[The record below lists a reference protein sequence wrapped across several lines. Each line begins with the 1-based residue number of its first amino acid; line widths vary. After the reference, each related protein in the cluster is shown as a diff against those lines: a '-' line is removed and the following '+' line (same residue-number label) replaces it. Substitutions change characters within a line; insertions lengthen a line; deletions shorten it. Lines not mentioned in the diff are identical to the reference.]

1 MVYNDIPWDWQ
12 NPHPGKLFNSH
23 DDNKDWY
30 EGCNMDYTGADV
42 NIYNFMA
49 ILKGD
54 EQALNLSE
62 SSNATRRVL
71 QSNDRSKVFV
81 SFFDHGAPG
90 MLLFPDTTLYADQ
103 LNETIKT
110 MYEK

>member
-1 MVYNDIPWDWQ
+1 MAYNDVPWAME
-12 NPHPGKLFNSH
+12 NPYPGKLFNSH
-23 DDNKDWY
+23 DASKDWY
-30 EGCNMDYTGADV
+30 EGCKMDYTGIDV

-54 EQALNLSE
+54 ESALNLTD

-71 QSNDRSKVFV
+71 GSNDRSKVFV

-90 MLLFPDTTLYADQ
+90 MLMFPDTVIYAD
-103 LNETIKT
+103 
-110 MYEK
+110 